1 MKYLKIMIE
10 NVSFIAKQNISF
22 RGHKEKRED
31 LTVLSSINRGNFL
44 ELVSLRSKD
53 SGFLHGRLKSYFSKK
68 GFGQWTSSKI
78 QNEMIDLL
86 ANFTRKIIIQQIL
99 ILMLVVL
106 ILELFVMKQVILGK
120 PSLKLFT

>member
-1 MKYLKIMIE
+1 MAGLNLIL
-10 NVSFIAKQNISF
+10 V
-22 RGHKEKRED
+22 RRD
-31 LTVLSSINRGNFL
+31 L
-44 ELVSLRSKD
+44 EMD
-53 SGFLHGRLKSYFSKK
+53 SGIQVKF
-68 GFGQWTSSKI
+68 KI
-78 QNEMIDLL
+78 EMIDLL

>member
-1 MKYLKIMIE
+1 M
-10 NVSFIAKQNISF
+10 
-22 RGHKEKRED
+22 
-31 LTVLSSINRGNFL
+31 

-68 GFGQWTSSKI
+68 GFGNGQWTLSKI